1 MNFRMRTPTVLL
13 GVHTTTAQHCFC
25 AVQLNWCRGGGGI
38 HGWYGGG
45 DGGDGAAG
53 GGGTRP
59 EGSTEHYNQSMCVG
73 LMINPLSLPSLGA
86 LGSSLYKGTSILLMF
101 ASKHLSP
108 PRFSSPLWM
117 GARSGSQH
125 HRIGL
130 LGPARDRATSNCHND
145 HFILNQFGLSGDKG
159 AAEP

>member
-1 MNFRMRTPTVLL
+1 MDGMVVLMVL
-13 GVHTTTAQHCFC
+13 VMVL
-25 AVQLNWCRGGGGI
+25 AV
-38 HGWYGGG
+38 
-45 DGGDGAAG
+45 AG
-53 GGGTRP
+53 GRTRP

-73 LMINPLSLPSLGA
+73 LMINPLSFPSLGG
-86 LGSSLYKGTSILLMF
+86 LGSSLYKGTSILLML
-101 ASKHLSP
+101 ASKHLRPP
-108 PRFSSPLWM
+108 PRFCSPLWM

-159 AAEP
+159 AAEPWREPVGGTCTFNGRALFDFL